1 MLPRTPAF
9 RIPILLIVMV
19 AFFFSLSAEPRYK
32 VPPYIKSIGIIVLDF
47 HSYHLT
53 AGGVD
58 EYSASLTE
66 RDTSQLWRSVTS
78 ELQTFGYD
86 VKMLACDTAD
96 TVFCAIEALY
106 KTVRSEIEYH
116 VYGDA
121 PFDSVIA
128 SFDYTLGPV
137 QDYCEKYG
145 VDAFLFVSG
154 FDETKTKLRRDVE
167 KEALAASIAGAV
179 VGSLIGIG
187 GGGIRLRDAYTC
199 VNAGL
204 VSKNGSLCWY
214 KKVMDSGE
222 ININESQDANTTA
235 SHLFES
241 WPVERKKK

>member
-1 MLPRTPAF
+1 MLPRTQIF
-9 RIPILLIVMV
+9 RIPVLLI
-19 AFFFSLSAEPRYK
+19 ATAAIFFSLSADPRYK
-32 VPPYIKSIGIIVLDF
+32 VPPYIKSIGIIILDF
-47 HSYHLT
+47 HSYYLT

-66 RDTSQLWRSVTS
+66 RDTSQLWRSVTG
-78 ELQTFGYD
+78 ELKTFGYA
-86 VKMLACDTAD
+86 VTMLSCDTAD
-96 TVFCAIEALY
+96 TVLSAVEALY
-106 KTVRSEIEYH
+106 KTVRAEIEYH

-121 PFDSVIA
+121 PFDSVI
-128 SFDYTLGPV
+128 SGFDYTLGPME
-137 QDYCEKYG
+137 DYCEKFG

-154 FDETKTKLRRDVE
+154 FDETKTRLRRDVE

-179 VGSLIGIG
+179 VGSIIGFG
-187 GGGIRLRDAYTC
+187 GGGVRLRDAYTC

>member
-1 MLPRTPAF
+1 MLWRTPAF
-9 RIPILLIVMV
+9 RISILLIVTAAV
-19 AFFFSLSAEPRYK
+19 FFSLSAEPRYK
-32 VPPYIKSIGIIVLDF
+32 VPPYIKSIGIILLDF

-58 EYSASLTE
+58 EYSAALTQ

-78 ELQTFGYD
+78 ELTTFGYN
-86 VKMLACDTAD
+86 VTMLQSDTAD
-96 TVFCAIEALY
+96 TGFSAVEALY
-106 KTVRSEIEYH
+106 KTVRAEIEYH

-121 PFDSVIA
+121 PFDSII
-128 SFDYTLGPV
+128 SGFDYTLGPM
-137 QDYCEKYG
+137 QDYCEKFG
-145 VDAFLFVSG
+145 VDAILFMSG

-179 VGSLIGIG
+179 VGAIIGFG

-214 KKVMDSGE
+214 KKYLEPGE
-222 ININESQDANTTA
+222 TNLSDGQDANTTA
-235 SHLFES
+235 RHLFES
-241 WPVERKKK
+241 WPAERTKK

>member
-1 MLPRTPAF
+1 MPPRTPSF
-9 RIPILLIVMV
+9 RISILLIVT
-19 AFFFSLSAEPRYK
+19 AAIFFSLPAEPRYK

-78 ELQTFGYD
+78 ELQTFGYT
-86 VKMLACDTAD
+86 VKMLPCDTAD
-96 TVFCAIEALY
+96 TVLNAIEALY

-128 SFDYTLGPV
+128 AFDYTLGPM
-137 QDYCEKYG
+137 QDYCEKFG

-179 VGSLIGIG
+179 VGSIIGIG
-187 GGGIRLRDAYTC
+187 GGVVRLRDSYTC

-214 KKVMDSGE
+214 KKYLESGE
-222 ININESQDANTTA
+222 INLGESQDANTTA
-235 SHLFES
+235 RRLFES
-241 WPVERKKK
+241 WPVERTKK

>member
-1 MLPRTPAF
+1 MLSRTQIF
-9 RIPILLIVMV
+9 RIPVLLI
-19 AFFFSLSAEPRYK
+19 ATAAIFFSLSADPRYK
-32 VPPYIKSIGIIVLDF
+32 VPPYIKSIGIIILDF
-47 HSYHLT
+47 HSYYLT

-78 ELQTFGYD
+78 ELKTFGYA
-86 VKMLACDTAD
+86 VTMLSCDTAD
-96 TVFCAIEALY
+96 TVLSAVEALY
-106 KTVRSEIEYH
+106 KTVRAEIEYH

-121 PFDSVIA
+121 PFDSVI
-128 SFDYTLGPV
+128 SGFDYTLGPIE
-137 QDYCEKYG
+137 DYCEKFG

-179 VGSLIGIG
+179 VGSIIGFG
-187 GGGIRLRDAYTC
+187 GGGVRLRDAYTC

-235 SHLFES
+235 NHLFES

>member
-1 MLPRTPAF
+1 MLTRTPAF
-9 RIPILLIVMV
+9 RIPILLIATV
-19 AFFFSLSAEPRYK
+19 AIFFSLSAEPRYK
-32 VPPYIKSIGIIVLDF
+32 VPPYIKSIGVIILDF
-47 HSYHLT
+47 HSYYLT

-78 ELQTFGYD
+78 ELKTFGYT
-86 VKMLACDTAD
+86 VTMLSCDTAD
-96 TVFCAIEALY
+96 TVLSAIEALY
-106 KTVRSEIEYH
+106 KTVRAEIEYH

-121 PFDSVIA
+121 PFDSVI
-128 SFDYTLGPV
+128 SGFDYTLGPLE
-137 QDYCEKYG
+137 DYCEKFG

-179 VGSLIGIG
+179 VGSIIGFG
-187 GGGIRLRDAYTC
+187 GGGVRLRDAYNC

-204 VSKNGSLCWY
+204 VSKNGGLCWY

-222 ININESQDANTTA
+222 ININESRDANTTA
-235 SHLFES
+235 NHLFES
-241 WPVERKKK
+241 WPVERNKK